1 MATVESRAP
10 VIDIEALL
18 QPISEENPSG
28 ESLQYSGLYDE
39 IREARRADDLLAQ
52 GQWQHEPKLADY
64 RKVISLAIP
73 ALTSETKDLQIS
85 VWLAEALTR
94 EHGFVGLRDSL
105 VLLRR
110 LQENF
115 WETLH
120 PEIDEGDMEARAN
133 AIEWIEQQ
141 AALIL
146 RTVPITGGEGF
157 TYLNWQESRGFDF
170 PDNIEALEYEEQ
182 ERIKVL
188 KAQAEEEKRKTGA
201 MWRAAKGQTR
211 RAFCEDINLTL
222 EECWNECQALDRLIE
237 EKYDRNQM
245 PGLRNLKKALE
256 DVRDVVKNLL
266 EEKRLE
272 EPDEVEEATET
283 VENADGTVQVKTV
296 GVATGAISNRQDA
309 LKRLADVAEYFRKNE
324 PHSPVSYLVQR
335 AVKWGNMPLE
345 SWLQDVI
352 KDETVIFQL
361 RQTLGFNTGDSS
373 ESQM

>member
-18 QPISEENPSG
+18 QPISEDKPSG

-52 GQWQHEPKLADY
+52 GQWQHEPKMADY

-85 VWLAEALTR
+85 VWLAEALTK

-105 VLLRR
+105 ILLRR

-133 AIEWIEQQ
+133 SIEWIEQQ
-141 AALIL
+141 AALAL
-146 RTVPITGGEGF
+146 RTIPITGGEGF

-170 PDNIEALEYEEQ
+170 PDNIEALDYEEQ
-182 ERIKVL
+182 ERIKAL

-222 EECWNECQALDRLIE
+222 EECWAECQALDRVIE

-245 PGLRNLKKALE
+245 PGLRNLKKSLE

-272 EPDEVEEATET
+272 EPDEVEETET
-283 VENADGTVQVKTV
+283 VENADGTVQVKAV
-296 GVATGAISNRQDA
+296 GVATGAITSRQDA

-352 KDETVIFQL
+352 KDETIIYQL